1 MPETSVDA
9 KRSHS
14 CSVLEY
20 GGVWKSLKHDN
31 KTAFPD
37 GPEELHMITQPN
49 PSPSDASKR
58 AMSSTCMFAISS
70 ALRVIVT
77 SDILFHQP
85 DMMVVIK
92 IV

>member
-20 GGVWKSLKHDN
+20 GGVWKSFKHDN

-37 GPEELHMITQPN
+37 GPEAFHMITQPK
-49 PSPSDASKR
+49 PSPSDASKK
-58 AMSSTCMFAISS
+58 AMSSACMFAIVRV
-70 ALRVIVT
+70 LQVIVT
-77 SDILFHQP
+77 SDIIFPKP